1 MATDDQS
8 KVLGI
13 VVLARHGDRQGFYQD
28 PETYTASAT
37 AITPLGEQQE
47 FQLGGLIRSRYLN
60 SSSTSFVSGISN
72 TSSIFV
78 QNQVAVRADAGGE
91 GGVIFDSAVALAQ
104 GLWPPT
110 PLASTTLADGST
122 ITSPLGGYQ
131 YIPIE
136 SVEPNEDVSLEGY
149 TSCNTFDDHTSAFYA
164 SAEFQNKQGLV
175 SQFLADLKP
184 YMDGRPVTLE
194 NMWNI
199 FDYMNVQ
206 SIHNATFAKNLP
218 ATYLAQALDL
228 ASWHEYNVF
237 SDDAFDGIG
246 NIAFRAMVP
255 SVVTAMQR
263 IANASDPLKL
273 HYSAIAYKPFL
284 SLFNMTG
291 VVADGALPPSIVNY
305 AASVVLEVRQ
315 PASASEPVVRFNFKN
330 GTNDDDY
337 RSYPMRFPGWDGS
350 VDTDVPLSTFVRA
363 FQPAGI
369 NTTLEWCNVCQQTE
383 ARGCAA
389 LFAGNGTGTSGHAV
403 LVVHDA
409 ISPVGAGFL
418 GAGLTIIVYGL
429 GLAILAYLG
438 LLTFGKRSRP
448 ASRPKTGRNDHVEL
462 HSSTNSITKES
473 A

>member
-28 PETYTASAT
+28 PDTYTASAT

-47 FQLGGLIRSRYLN
+47 FRLGSLIRSRYLN
-60 SSSTSFVSGISN
+60 SSSASFISGISS
-72 TSSIFV
+72 TGSLFA

-91 GGVIFDSAVALAQ
+91 GGVIFDSAVALTQ

-110 PLASTTLADGST
+110 SLANTTLANGT
-122 ITSPLGGYQ
+122 TVTSPLGGYQ

-149 TSCNTFDDHTSAFYA
+149 TSCNTFDDHTSAFYD
-164 SAEFQNKQGLV
+164 SAGFQAKQSQV
-175 SQFLADLKP
+175 SQFLTDLQP
-184 YMDGRPVTLE
+184 FMDGRPVTLE

-206 SIHNATFAKNLP
+206 SIHNATFANSLP
-218 ATYLAQALDL
+218 DTFLAQALDL

-237 SDDAFDGIG
+237 SDDSFDGIG
-246 NIAFRAMVP
+246 NIAFRAMIP

-315 PASASEPVVRFNFKN
+315 PASSSEPFVRFNFKN
-330 GTNDDDY
+330 GTVDSSFRTY
-337 RSYPMRFPGWDGS
+337 SMRFSGWDGS
-350 VDTDVPLSTFVRA
+350 ADTDVPLSTFISA

-369 NTTLEWCNVCQQTE
+369 NTTLEWCNVCAQTQ

-389 LFAGNGTGTSGHAV
+389 LFAGNGTSSSGHAV
-403 LVVHDA
+403 TVAHDR
-409 ISPVGAGFL
+409 ISPVGAGLL
-418 GAGLTIIVYGL
+418 GAGLTIVVYAL
-429 GLAILAYLG
+429 PLAVLAYIG
-438 LLTFGKRSRP
+438 LLTCRKKARP
-448 ASRPKTGRNDHVEL
+448 ASRSRNDHMEL

-473 A
+473 M